1 MQHLPRVATPFTPLP
16 CVHIAFL
23 NGLFTSAMTQRGE
36 WASRDIGKGFIGQ
49 PRSDTP
55 HQAFF
60 SSRLCAR
67 RSSCHWRLCPRAA
80 FSETTLFED
89 YAAALGHLVSDRMR
103 VWKKHLQGE
112 ERFFFSSQ
120 RWQANTT
127 EAKITSAIG
136 AVCVGK
142 TSYELWIIPRT
153 SHWNHELGDR
163 AMGESWCTCNVC
175 SRFIIESV
183 CVRITVLRINTRV
196 TMRSTPLFSAKND
209 V

>member
-67 RSSCHWRLCPRAA
+67 RSSCHWRLCPRTA

-112 ERFFFSSQ
+112 ERFFFLLNVDRRIPQ
-120 RWQANTT
+120 RQKSRLLSALCVLERPPTSCGLFLGHHT
-127 EAKITSAIG
+127 ETMSWG
-136 AVCVGK
+136 
-142 TSYELWIIPRT
+142 TELWVSPGALVT
-153 SHWNHELGDR
+153 FALALSLSPC
-163 AMGESWCTCNVC
+163 A
-175 SRFIIESV
+175 
-183 CVRITVLRINTRV
+183 CV
-196 TMRSTPLFSAKND
+196 
-209 V
+209 

>member
-1 MQHLPRVATPFTPLP
+1 MQWHSEESERAEISVKALLDNPAVTPPTRLFFLLGCARAGAAVIGACARALHLARLP
-16 CVHIAFL
+16 CLKIMLQLLAIL
-23 NGLFTSAMTQRGE
+23 CQTGWECEKNTYKE
-36 WASRDIGKGFIGQ
+36 
-49 PRSDTP
+49 RS
-55 HQAFF
+55 
-60 SSRLCAR
+60 
-67 RSSCHWRLCPRAA
+67 
-80 FSETTLFED
+80 
-89 YAAALGHLVSDRMR
+89 V
-103 VWKKHLQGE
+103 
-112 ERFFFSSQ
+112 FFSSQ

-175 SRFIIESV
+175 SRFIIE

>member
-1 MQHLPRVATPFTPLP
+1 MQWHSEESERAEISVKALLDNPAVTPPTR
-16 CVHIAFL
+16 
-23 NGLFTSAMTQRGE
+23 LF
-36 WASRDIGKGFIGQ
+36 FY
-49 PRSDTP
+49 
-55 HQAFF
+55 

-89 YAAALGHLVSDRMR
+89 YAAALALGHLVSDRMR

-112 ERFFFSSQ
+112 ERFFSSQ